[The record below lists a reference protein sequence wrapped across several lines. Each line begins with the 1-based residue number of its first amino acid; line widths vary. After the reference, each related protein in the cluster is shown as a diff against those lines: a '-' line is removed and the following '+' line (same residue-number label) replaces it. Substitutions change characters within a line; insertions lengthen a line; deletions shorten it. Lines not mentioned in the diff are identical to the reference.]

1 MQNGFI
7 KIIIRIGDEN
17 MELNEVL
24 NKRKST
30 RRQYLSKKVDD
41 NVIRQVIEAAI
52 LAPSWKNSQVT
63 RYYIAKSKEAL
74 QQVKNALPEF
84 NQENVGQA
92 PVLIVSTIVL
102 NRSGYNKDGTPT
114 NELGNGWGY
123 YDCGMHNMNLLLKAT
138 ELGLST
144 LVMGIRDEQKIKE
157 IFAIPDSQAVV
168 SVIALGYSDMEIER
182 PQRKTFEDI
191 TVMK

>member
-1 MQNGFI
+1 MQIGFI

-17 MELNEVL
+17 MELDEVL
-24 NKRKST
+24 NKRKSI
-30 RRQYLSKKVDD
+30 RRQYLSKEVDD
-41 NVIRQVIEAAI
+41 EVIRQVIEAAI

-157 IFAIPDSQAVV
+157 IFAVPDNQSVV

>member
-1 MQNGFI
+1 
-7 KIIIRIGDEN
+7 
-17 MELNEVL
+17 MELDEVL

-30 RRQYLSKKVDD
+30 RRQYLSKEVDD

-74 QQVKNALPEF
+74 QQVKGSLPEF

-157 IFAIPDSQAVV
+157 IFAIPDNQSVV

-191 TVMK
+191 VVMK

>member
-157 IFAIPDSQAVV
+157 IFAIPDNQSVV

-191 TVMK
+191 VVMK